1 MVFRD
6 FTRFAEKH
14 LLNQTQHVNT
24 GQDDAKT
31 SDNRRDLAHTP
42 KTEKYKEFSNKAG
55 RTRNCNR
62 ENACHAK
69 EEAEH
74 RITAR
79 KAAHLVEA
87 AVTCETFRR
96 ARENEEGRSRKSV
109 SNKHHE
115 HRREHFHVKRK
126 DTGNRKPQVAHGAEG
141 EKLLDILGT
150 HRHKGAVH
158 SRQKAESEKK
168 HAILES
174 DFREDRNHPEVEAV
188 NASLRHGTRQNSAQA
203 CRSFCISLCLPTV
216 QREERSLYPERCGK
230 APEENRLRGFRKSLR
245 GLCNR
250 EHVRRS
256 CNGNQIPESDCHRSR
271 TDERV
276 KGKVRCRFTTF
287 RSSVRTDED
296 CCRENERFKEEEEQ
310 HRVRSEE
317 RTVQG
322 SEKCEHSN
330 GEVAVV
336 TARRLSS
343 ADQSGQRNDIS
354 EEHHPSGESIHRK
367 GERYRYARAR
377 DCKPFHRSGVV
388 ISCKEKRQAS
398 AEERRRKN
406 HRKAR
411 CRTGILT
418 RSGNH
423 EKGGEERSKNQCV

>member
-1 MVFRD
+1 M
-6 FTRFAEKH
+6 
-14 LLNQTQHVNT
+14 
-24 GQDDAKT
+24 
-31 SDNRRDLAHTP
+31 
-42 KTEKYKEFSNKAG
+42 
-55 RTRNCNR
+55 
-62 ENACHAK
+62 
-69 EEAEH
+69 
-74 RITAR
+74 
-79 KAAHLVEA
+79 
-87 AVTCETFRR
+87 
-96 ARENEEGRSRKSV
+96 
-109 SNKHHE
+109 
-115 HRREHFHVKRK
+115 
-126 DTGNRKPQVAHGAEG
+126 
-141 EKLLDILGT
+141 
-150 HRHKGAVH
+150 
-158 SRQKAESEKK
+158 
-168 HAILES
+168 
-174 DFREDRNHPEVEAV
+174 
-188 NASLRHGTRQNSAQA
+188 
-203 CRSFCISLCLPTV
+203 

-256 CNGNQIPESDCHRSR
+256 CNGNQIPESDSHRSR

-276 KGKVRCRFTTF
+276 KGKVHSRFTTF

-296 CCRENERFKEEEEQ
+296 CCRENERFEEEEEQ

-377 DCKPFHRSGVV
+377 DRKPSGRSRIV
-388 ISCKEKRQAS
+388 ISREKEHNACEQMN
-398 AEERRRKN
+398 RRKD
-406 HRKAR
+406 HRKAGS
-411 CRTGILT
+411 RTSVLA

-423 EKGGEERSKNQCV
+423 